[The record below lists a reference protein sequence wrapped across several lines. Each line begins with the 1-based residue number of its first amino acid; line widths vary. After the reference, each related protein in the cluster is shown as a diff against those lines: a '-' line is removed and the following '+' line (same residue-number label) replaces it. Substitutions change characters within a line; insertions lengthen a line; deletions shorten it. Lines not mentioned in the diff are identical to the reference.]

1 MGRLLDRRDAPRRW
15 HEALTRLGAL
25 QFAGLVRGRNGIP
38 QSVVRALAT
47 TGGRELLAFER
58 GPDERK
64 QRGARCCFQLA
75 AHEQVFLDIA
85 WSTFNDISR
94 RRPVR
99 LAVVILVDRRAP
111 CGIRH

>member
-1 MGRLLDRRDAPRRW
+1 MAVSMSIVSIIAPLVDA
-15 HEALTRLGAL
+15 AA
-25 QFAGLVRGRNGIP
+25 RGKPP
-38 QSVVRALAT
+38 QVVRRRCRRAAKGTLA
-47 TGGRELLAFER
+47 AFER

-94 RRPVR
+94 RPPVR
-99 LAVVILVDRRAP
+99 LAVLILVDRRAP